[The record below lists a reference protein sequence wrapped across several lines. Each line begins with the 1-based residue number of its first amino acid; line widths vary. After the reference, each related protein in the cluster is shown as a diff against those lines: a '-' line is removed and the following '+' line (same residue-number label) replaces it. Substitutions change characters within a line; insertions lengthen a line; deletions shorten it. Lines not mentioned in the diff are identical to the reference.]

1 MNEWIDKTKAHE
13 SLYDK
18 LRGASNQILVKNR
31 VQGQSKS
38 SK

>member
-1 MNEWIDKTKAHE
+1 MNETSNVPK
-13 SLYDK
+13 SLCDK
-18 LRGASNQILVKNR
+18 LRGALNQIIVKNR